1 MSMTEQTRRSAHG
14 QATKIGGKVLGY
26 IVSITLVIFGATT
39 VFLAAKV
46 GAFVGF
52 GVWGIVT
59 WFIMGAVGLAVGA
72 LGILGLMLLIRPS
85 KARH

>member
-1 MSMTEQTRRSAHG
+1 MTEQTRREVHARRTPKMS
-14 QATKIGGKVLGY
+14 GKVFGY
-26 IVSITLVIFGATT
+26 SISILLLVIGVTT
-39 VFLAAKV
+39 VFLAAEV
-46 GAFVGF
+46 GAFVGM

-59 WFIMGAVGLAVGA
+59 WFVMGAVGLAVGA

>member
-1 MSMTEQTRRSAHG
+1 MAEQTRRSAHG
-14 QATKIGGKVLGY
+14 QAPRIGGKVLGY

-52 GVWGIVT
+52 GVWGIAT